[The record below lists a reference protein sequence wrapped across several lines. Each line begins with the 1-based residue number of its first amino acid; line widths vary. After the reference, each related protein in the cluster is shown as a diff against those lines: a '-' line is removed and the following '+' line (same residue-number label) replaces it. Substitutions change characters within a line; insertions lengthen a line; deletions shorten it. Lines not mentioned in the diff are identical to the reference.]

1 MILRRPRIAVF
12 ADMIKIVSIFI
23 KIIFKDSKKFKA
35 IENYVPVSLS
45 AYLDIV
51 TFSDFR

>member
-1 MILRRPRIAVF
+1 
-12 ADMIKIVSIFI
+12 MIKIVSIFI

-35 IENYVPVSLS
+35 IENYVPMSLS